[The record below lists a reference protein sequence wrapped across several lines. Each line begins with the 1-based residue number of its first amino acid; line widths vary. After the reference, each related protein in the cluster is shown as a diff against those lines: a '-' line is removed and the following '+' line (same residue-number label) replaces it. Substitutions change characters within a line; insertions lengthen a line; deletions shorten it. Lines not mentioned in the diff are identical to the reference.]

1 MDNLVEQVVKREKN
15 IKYYLNIVLIVFGAI
30 AIPASIIALAL
41 IIKQAYVIYIGLF
54 VSLFCIYGLWYFVT
68 SLNIEYEYSFLG
80 GTFRVDKIIAKRNR
94 KNIIKMDVK
103 LIDDIFKFSD
113 DEMSRRKFNKVY
125 QVGASDYSEDNY
137 VMTFVSEA
145 KGKCAIVFSPK
156 EKILTGMRP
165 YLKHEVSKKLF

>member
-15 IKYYLNIVLIVFGAI
+15 FKYYLNIVLIVFGAI

-68 SLNIEYEYSFLG
+68 ALNIEYEYSFLG

-94 KNIIKMDVK
+94 KNVLKMDVK

-113 DEMSRRKFNKVY
+113 DEMGRRKFNKVY
-125 QVGASDYSEDNY
+125 QVGTTDYSEDNY

-156 EKILTGMRP
+156 EKTLTAMRP